1 MSVKQQNVDELNAIL
16 TVTVGENDYK
26 DKVVETLRKQQKTA
40 KIDGFRPG
48 KVPFSYVN
56 KVYGTSVKVDVV
68 NRLINDKIQQ
78 HLSENKINVLGQPLP
93 KEDDKTFDW
102 DTQKDFE
109 FEFELGIS
117 PVFDINLTKK
127 NKLTNYVV
135 LPSEEIITNY
145 VEDIKARFGNV
156 INPDEV
162 GEADMVVT
170 NITELEGGAVKEGGV
185 SQTSTINMS
194 QVTNEKAKKAL
205 LGKKSGEA
213 VEVDLKELGAD
224 IKDAVTILNIDEEV
238 LAASEVF
245 KVEIT
250 SISRMEKGE
259 LNQELFDKVYE
270 AGTVKTEAEFMA
282 KVTDEAKQY
291 LSGHGDK
298 KFKDDLVKYLVDKI
312 KFDMPVDFLQKWLAA
327 ASENKSSVEDI
338 KNDYDKYDLSLRW
351 QLIEN
356 KIITE
361 NDLKVAPEEVVT
373 RAKELIAANFAQY
386 GQMVPDEE
394 LEKYAQN
401 VLQKEEERRRLF
413 EELYFDKI
421 VEVVKEKC
429 NIEEKEISFD
439 EFIKLDE
446 TSMTK

>member
-102 DTQKDFE
+102 DTQKEFE

-117 PVFDINLTKK
+117 PVFDISLTKK

-194 QVTNEKAKKAL
+194 QVTNKKAKKAL
-205 LGKKSGEA
+205 LGKKSGET

-238 LAASEVF
+238 LTASEVF

-259 LNQELFDKVYE
+259 LKPELFDKVYQP
-270 AGTVKTEAEFMA
+270 GTVKTEAEFMA
-282 KVTDEAKQY
+282 KVTEEAKQY

-298 KFKDDLVKYLVDKI
+298 KFKDDLVKYLVDKV
-312 KFDMPVDFLQKWLAA
+312 KFDMPTDFLQKWLAA

-386 GQMVPDEE
+386 GQMVPYEE

-446 TSMTK
+446 KK